1 MKEKE
6 RIFVQR
12 FEHVWKRLFYGFTQ
26 VFLLMIALNLFSFFS
41 RRWKKIKQK
50 TILWHRVSRQEI
62 MKLHSESFKGGYRI
76 VLANLHTRVNIS
88 IFMRYLIFEKRG
100 GSQSIDWLWMIAPIM
115 IKTIAK
121 TGKNCQNVSS
131 TATLSGFASAYATLN
146 ILSKNGVSSH
156 IAPPIIQTTMNIK
169 IIVMPPRMVLK
180 HPRENAYLIYTE
192 QYSRE
197 NKESNGEIL
206 VYFLNRFIFV

>member
-1 MKEKE
+1 
-6 RIFVQR
+6 
-12 FEHVWKRLFYGFTQ
+12 
-26 VFLLMIALNLFSFFS
+26 
-41 RRWKKIKQK
+41 
-50 TILWHRVSRQEI
+50 

-100 GSQSIDWLWMIAPIM
+100 GSQSIDWLWMIAPII
-115 IKTIAK
+115 IKIIAK

-146 ILSKNGVSSH
+146 ILSKKGVSNH
-156 IAPPIIQTTMNIK
+156 IAPPIIETTMNIK